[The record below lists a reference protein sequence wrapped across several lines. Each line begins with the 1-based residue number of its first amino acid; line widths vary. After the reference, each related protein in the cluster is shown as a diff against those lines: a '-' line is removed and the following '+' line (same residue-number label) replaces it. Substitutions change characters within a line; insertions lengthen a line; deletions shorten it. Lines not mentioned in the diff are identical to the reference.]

1 MRLLAVLMACLALA
15 GCQSTKT
22 DYNEKPK
29 ECSTRDLDMGLCVPG
44 EYEDS

>member
-1 MRLLAVLMACLALA
+1 MRLLAVLITCLALV
-15 GCQSTKT
+15 GCLSKKT

-29 ECSTRDLDMGLCVPG
+29 ECSSRDIDMGLCVPG